1 MIMKDY
7 RITMIT
13 NHKNQEITSILKIKV
28 QTKSAEILT
37 MIKGITKYHD

>member
-13 NHKNQEITSILKIKV
+13 NQKNQEITSILKIKV
-28 QTKSAEILT
+28 QTESDEILNS
-37 MIKGITKYHD
+37 ILELI

>member
-7 RITMIT
+7 RITMIRK
-13 NHKNQEITSILKIKV
+13 HKNQAIKSILKIKV

-37 MIKGITKYHD
+37 MIKRLID

>member
-13 NHKNQEITSILKIKV
+13 NQKNQEITSILKIKV
-28 QTKSAEILT
+28 QTESAEILNS
-37 MIKGITKYHD
+37 ILELI